1 VLTADSRLLQVP
13 EVREGVALDGAG
25 SMIDMEHTVF
35 VKQKGESAHD
45 SMSTILHKYGTFY
58 NTVFVLVYRLK
69 DGGVWR
75 LRRESVQRLAREST
89 KMSQQ
94 AGMTN
99 KLLRTNLG
107 MAHLKAK
114 SLLLKGQGAVGV
126 RPTITEALEEAVE
139 YLARQND
146 HYTVGNDGGVR
157 VMAPLPG
164 GQVMTRPTGQGGGGG
179 GGGPNKKQRQRDP
192 ATPPGKNPRVVRLPG
207 GTGGGSDKCRSAQC
221 DPAQGGDPKRSC
233 AFDHTHWGCAE
244 PDPSVLKKAKD
255 AVKLNLQNVIKK
267 KK

>member
-1 VLTADSRLLQVP
+1 MLTADSRLLQVP

-114 SLLLKGQGAVGV
+114 SLLLKGQGTVGV

-179 GGGPNKKQRQRDP
+179 GEAQTRSRGSAIQPRLRARTHVLCGSRGGLGAGRINAARRSVIL
-192 ATPPGKNPRVVRLPG
+192 PRVVTR
-207 GTGGGSDKCRSAQC
+207 
-221 DPAQGGDPKRSC
+221 
-233 AFDHTHWGCAE
+233 
-244 PDPSVLKKAKD
+244 SVLARLITPTGD
-255 AVKLNLQNVIKK
+255 ARSRIPLCSKRRRMRLS
-267 KK
+267 